1 MTAATRARPE
11 SRSLLTGAGRSNLT
25 VLALAHPIRAI
36 LLVYVT
42 SRLVTLAAMWVA
54 ATWFQNPA
62 GVGHLDPTI
71 GDLFGLWDSQW
82 YETVAT
88 RGYPVPLPADPTTGK
103 LTYSAWAFYPLFP
116 FLVKGFMA
124 IGIPFTVG
132 AVGLNVVLGGVGAVL
147 VWALFRHGLHAEPQP
162 GRERLALVAAC
173 LWCFYPATGVMLKP
187 YTEPLAVVLVAAS
200 LLYLMRR
207 RYVVVAAL
215 AVPLGF
221 TRGVAAAMGC
231 AALIHL
237 IVRIREDRAAGVAPL
252 RGQRMTAALMLF
264 ITGLSGIAWPVIVGV
279 VSGIPTAFF
288 DVQEAWG
295 QKPASGPF
303 VLWVQWAWDAHG
315 AAGVGVLVAL
325 GGTYLAL
332 ILGRHGRWIPVEVR
346 AWAVAYPL
354 YLFAVVRPITSMWR
368 FLLLDFPVAALLA
381 SVAMRTSTGEQ
392 IVTHWRRRVAILL
405 VPIVAGLVWW
415 TCALLTFTPWG
426 SQPP

>member
-1 MTAATRARPE
+1 MTALGRRA
-11 SRSLLTGAGRSNLT
+11 LD
-25 VLALAHPIRAI
+25 HPIRAI
-36 LLVYVT
+36 LIVYVA
-42 SRLVTLAAMWVA
+42 SRLVALGALWIA

-62 GVGHLDPTI
+62 GVGHLDPTV
-71 GDLFGLWDSQW
+71 GDLIGLWDGEW

-88 RGYPVPLPADPTTGK
+88 QGYPVPLPADPVTGR

-116 FLVKGFMA
+116 FLVRPLMA
-124 IGIPFTVG
+124 LGIPFTVG
-132 AVGLNVVLGGVGAVL
+132 AVGLNVVLGGVAALL

-162 GRERLALVAAC
+162 GRQRLALVAAC

-207 RYVVVAAL
+207 RYAVVALLAL
-215 AVPLGF
+215 PLGL

-237 IVRIREDRAAGVAPL
+237 VVRVREDRAAGVAPL
-252 RGQRMTAALMLF
+252 RGQRLSAAVMLVV
-264 ITGLSGIAWPVIVGV
+264 TGLSGIAWPVFAGV

-288 DVQEAWG
+288 QVQEAWG

-303 VLWVQWAWDAHG
+303 VLWLDWAWSAHG
-315 AAGVGVLVAL
+315 LLGVVVLVAL
-325 GGTYLAL
+325 CGTYLAL

-368 FLLLDFPVAALLA
+368 FLLLDFPIAALLA
-381 SVAMRTSTGEQ
+381 SVAMRTSTGES
-392 IVTHWRRRVAILL
+392 IVGHWRRRVAILL
-405 VPIVAGLVWW
+405 VPIIGGLVWW
-415 TCALLTFTPWG
+415 TCALLTYTPWG
-426 SQPP
+426 SRPP